1 MLRIP
6 IGAMRA
12 KSVTTLFEKPGPV
25 CSVSTFQALQK
36 LDKNL
41 Q

>member
-1 MLRIP
+1 MT
-6 IGAMRA
+6 A
-12 KSVTTLFEKPGPV
+12 KSVTTLFEKCWPV

-36 LDKNL
+36 LDENL